1 MLFLDNPLYPKKK
14 YPMINADKVTLKE
27 KVGYGFGDMASS
39 MFWKIFGMYSLFFY
53 TDVFG
58 ITAAA
63 AGTMFLVARVWDS
76 FFDLFVGIAADRTKT
91 RWGRYRPYLL
101 WFAIPFSVMGV
112 ITFFVP
118 DFGSTGKL
126 VYAYITY
133 SLMMIVYS
141 LINVPY
147 ASLLGVMSP
156 DPQERNILSS
166 YRMSFAFIGSFITFM
181 LLQPLIDF
189 YAGAFGNLP
198 QLSAAEH
205 VAETTVST
213 SPIGWTL
220 GVATIGVICSILF
233 FFCFRWTRER
243 VQPVNK
249 EENTSVK
256 QDLKNLFHNAP
267 WWILVGTGL
276 AALLFN
282 AVRDGVAIYY
292 FKDYVQ
298 VAYRVPF
305 IGWDVTTVYFLLGQ
319 AANLVGVILAP
330 SLSAKYGK
338 RRTYMIAMAMAA
350 LFSVLFFF
358 VPNQLGLIFLL
369 QIITSLCAG
378 YVLPLLWSMFA
389 DIVDY
394 QELKTNRRASGLI
407 FSSSSMSQKL
417 GWALGAAITGWIL
430 FYFKYNPEV
439 VQQNADTILGERI
452 MISLIPAACCI
463 IAFFGM
469 MAYPLSEKKVK
480 EVTEELER
488 RRKLEE

>member
-1 MLFLDNPLYPKKK
+1 MNV
-14 YPMINADKVTLKE
+14 NKVSLKE

-63 AGTMFLVARVWDS
+63 AGTMFLLARVWDS
-76 FFDLFVGIAADRTKT
+76 FFDLLVGIAADRTKT
-91 RWGRYRPYLL
+91 RWGRYRPYIL

-112 ITFFVP
+112 FTFFVP
-118 DFGSTGKL
+118 DFDETGKL

-156 DPQERNILSS
+156 NPQERNILSS

-181 LLQPLIDF
+181 LLQPLIDG
-189 YAGAFGNLP
+189 YAKAFG
-198 QLSAAEH
+198 SEGAE
-205 VAETTVST
+205 VAQKTVETTVST

-220 GVATIGVICSILF
+220 GVATIGILCTILF
-233 FFCFRWTRER
+233 LLCFKLTRER
-243 VQPVNK
+243 VEPVN
-249 EENTSVK
+249 EDENTSIR
-256 QDLKNLFHNAP
+256 QDLRNLLYNIP
-267 WWILVGTGL
+267 WWILVATGL

-292 FKDYVQ
+292 FRDFVH
-298 VAYRVPF
+298 VAYKMPLT
-305 IGWDVTTVYFLLGQ
+305 GWDMTTIYFLVGQ
-319 AANLVGVILAP
+319 AANLVGVIFAP
-330 SLSAKYGK
+330 ALSAKYGK
-338 RRTYMIAMAMAA
+338 RRTYMIAMAGAA
-350 LFSVLFFF
+350 ILSTIFFF
-358 VPNQLGLIFLL
+358 IPNHIVWILIL
-369 QIITSLCAG
+369 QTLISLCAG

-394 QELKTNRRASGLI
+394 QELKTNRRTSGLI

-417 GWALGAAITGWIL
+417 GWALGAALTGWIL
-430 FYFKYNPEV
+430 FIFKYNPDLTE
-439 VQQNADTILGERI
+439 QSTHTILGQRL
-452 MISLIPAACCI
+452 MISIIPAICCLV
-463 IAFFGM
+463 AFVGM
-469 MAYPLSEKKVK
+469 YFYPLTEKKVK
-480 EVTEELER
+480 EVTAELEKR
-488 RRKLEE
+488 RAEKIENQ

>member
-1 MLFLDNPLYPKKK
+1 MMNT
-14 YPMINADKVTLKE
+14 KVTLKE

-58 ITAAA
+58 IEAAA
-63 AGTMFLVARVWDS
+63 AGTMFLVARLWDS
-76 FFDLFVGIAADRTKT
+76 AFDLFVGILADRTKT

-156 DPQERNILSS
+156 DPKVRNVLSS

-181 LLQPLIDF
+181 LLQPLIDM
-189 YAGAFGNLP
+189 YANMFG
-198 QLSAAEH
+198 SESV
-205 VAETTVST
+205 VAHQAVETTVST

-220 GVATIGVICSILF
+220 GVATIGVLCTVLF
-233 FFCFRWTRER
+233 FLCFRWTKER
-243 VQPVNK
+243 VQPVN
-249 EENTSVK
+249 ENEDTSVK

-298 VAYRVPF
+298 FNYRVPF
-305 IGWDVTTVYFLLGQ
+305 TGWDATTIYFLVGQ
-319 AANLVGVILAP
+319 AANLVGVMLAP
-330 SLSAKYGK
+330 AISSKYGK
-338 RRTYMIAMAMAA
+338 KRTYMIAIAIAG
-350 LFSVLFFF
+350 LLSLVFYFI
-358 VPNQLGLIFLL
+358 PNNFGLILLL
-369 QIITSLCAG
+369 QACISLFAG

-417 GWALGAAITGWIL
+417 GWALGAALTGWIL
-430 FYFKYNPEV
+430 AIFKYNPEMA
-439 VQQNADTILGERI
+439 QQTMDTIFGERL
-452 MISLIPAACCI
+452 MISIIPAICCLV
-463 IAFFGM
+463 AFFGM
-469 MAYPLSEKKVK
+469 FAYPLSEKKVK
-480 EVTEELER
+480 EITAELDAKR
-488 RRKLEE
+488 ASK

>member
-1 MLFLDNPLYPKKK
+1 MMNT
-14 YPMINADKVTLKE
+14 KVTLKE

-118 DFGSTGKL
+118 DFGATGKL

-156 DPQERNILSS
+156 NPQERNVLSS

-181 LLQPLIDF
+181 LLQPLVDM
-189 YAGAFGNLP
+189 YGKTFGSEQALV
-198 QLSAAEH
+198 
-205 VAETTVST
+205 VAEQAEASIST
-213 SPIGWTL
+213 SPIGWTM
-220 GVATIGVICSILF
+220 GVATIGVICTILF
-233 FFCFRWTRER
+233 FLCFRWTRER
-243 VQPVNK
+243 VQPVNDD
-249 EENTSVK
+249 EDTSVK

-292 FKDYVQ
+292 FRDYVQ

-305 IGWDVTTVYFLLGQ
+305 TGWDVTTVYFLVGQ
-319 AANLVGVILAP
+319 AANLIGVILAP
-330 SLSAKYGK
+330 VISSRYGK
-338 RRTYMIAMAMAA
+338 KKTYMIAIAGAGA
-350 LFSVLFFF
+350 LSVVFYFI
-358 VPNQLGLIFLL
+358 PNSLGWILLL
-369 QIITSLCAG
+369 QTLISLCAG

-417 GWALGAAITGWIL
+417 GWALGAALTGWIL
-430 FYFKYNPEV
+430 FLFKYNPDIA
-439 VQQNADTILGERI
+439 QQSMETIFGERL
-452 MISLIPAACCI
+452 MISIIPAVCCI

-480 EVTEELER
+480 EVTAELEAKR
-488 RRKLEE
+488 MNK

>member
-1 MLFLDNPLYPKKK
+1 MKTTT
-14 YPMINADKVTLKE
+14 VTLKE
-27 KVGYGFGDMASS
+27 KIGYGFGDMASS

-63 AGTMFLVARVWDS
+63 AGTMFLVARLWDS
-76 FFDLFVGIAADRTKT
+76 VFDLFVGIAADRTKT

-101 WFAIPFSVMGV
+101 WFAVPFSVMGV

-147 ASLLGVMSP
+147 ASLLGVMSSN
-156 DPQERNILSS
+156 PQERNILSS

-181 LLQPLIDF
+181 LLQPLVDMF
-189 YAGAFGNLP
+189 ASLGGK
-198 QLSAAEH
+198 AAAD
-205 VAETTVST
+205 VTKAVTETSVST

-220 GVATIGVICSILF
+220 AVASIGVLCTILF
-233 FFCFRWTRER
+233 IFCFRWTRER
-243 VQPVNK
+243 VEPVN
-249 EENTSVK
+249 EDENTSVK

-292 FKDYVQ
+292 FRDYVQ
-298 VAYRVPF
+298 FAYKMSVT
-305 IGWDVTTVYFLLGQ
+305 GWDMTTIYFLVGQ

-330 SLSAKYGK
+330 VLSSKYGK
-338 RRTYMIAMAMAA
+338 KRTYMLAMAGAAA
-350 LFSVLFFF
+350 LSVVFYFI
-358 VPNQLGLIFLL
+358 PNELGWILLL
-369 QIITSLCAG
+369 QTLISLCAG

-417 GWALGAAITGWIL
+417 GWALGAALTGWIL
-430 FYFKYNPEV
+430 SIFKYNPHIA
-439 VQQNADTILGERI
+439 QQSMETIFGERL
-452 MISLIPAACCI
+452 MISILPAICCI
-463 IAFFGM
+463 IAFLGM

-480 EVTEELER
+480 EITAELDAKR
-488 RRKLEE
+488 AQKD

>member
-1 MLFLDNPLYPKKK
+1 MKTTT
-14 YPMINADKVTLKE
+14 VTLKE
-27 KVGYGFGDMASS
+27 KIGYGFGDMASS

-63 AGTMFLVARVWDS
+63 AGTMFLVARLWDS
-76 FFDLFVGIAADRTKT
+76 VFDLFVGIAADRTKT

-101 WFAIPFSVMGV
+101 WFAVPFSVMGV

-147 ASLLGVMSP
+147 ASLLGVMSSN
-156 DPQERNILSS
+156 PQERNILSS

-181 LLQPLIDF
+181 LLQPLVDMF
-189 YAGAFGNLP
+189 ASLEGKATVDVTK
-198 QLSAAEH
+198 A
-205 VAETTVST
+205 VTETSVST

-220 GVATIGVICSILF
+220 AVASIGVLCTILF
-233 FFCFRWTRER
+233 IFCFRWTRER
-243 VQPVNK
+243 VEPVN
-249 EENTSVK
+249 EDENTSVK

-292 FKDYVQ
+292 FRDYVQ
-298 VAYRVPF
+298 FAYKMPVT
-305 IGWDVTTVYFLLGQ
+305 GWDMTTIYFLVGQ

-330 SLSAKYGK
+330 VLSSKYGK
-338 RRTYMIAMAMAA
+338 KRTYMLAMAGAAA
-350 LFSVLFFF
+350 LSVVFYFI
-358 VPNQLGLIFLL
+358 PNELGWILLL
-369 QIITSLCAG
+369 QTLISLCAG

-417 GWALGAAITGWIL
+417 GWALGAALTGWIL
-430 FYFKYNPEV
+430 SIFKYNPHIA
-439 VQQNADTILGERI
+439 QQSMDTIFGERL
-452 MISLIPAACCI
+452 MISILPAICCI
-463 IAFFGM
+463 IAFLGM

-480 EVTEELER
+480 EITAELDAKR
-488 RRKLEE
+488 AQKD